1 MVNEL
6 YHHGIKGQRWGVRR
20 YHNADGSLSNA
31 GLKKYANLSKKQM
44 ALSSKLTRL
53 DSKKTQLTESYKTV
67 GHAKAEART
76 ARLTERRNKLEPR
89 VSRIERRALKGK
101 QLGILG
107 RYTLNKAYRLDRA
120 IARTSK
126 AKLRFDSKISKI
138 NAETLKIQ
146 KRIDKYDKKLN
157 QLDPKHEAAG
167 KIYVNSLKIDKKA
180 NGAEV
185 TKDNLRTTAREILS
199 DKSSTRSQTDWAD
212 YVIKN
217 I

>member
-146 KRIDKYDKKLN
+146 KRIDKYDKK
-157 QLDPKHEAAG
+157 
-167 KIYVNSLKIDKKA
+167 
-180 NGAEV
+180 
-185 TKDNLRTTAREILS
+185 
-199 DKSSTRSQTDWAD
+199 
-212 YVIKN
+212 
-217 I
+217 